1 MNFQAKNLM
10 ELVGKKSPTDRYKK
24 FIIRLLNCLRDAR
37 STQAIS
43 NKEIAFLLNKIKER
57 DEVIDSLRRKNLLLM
72 TWKKEH
78 EKNLKSPKVDVLV

>member
-37 STQAIS
+37 SIQAIR
-43 NKEIAFLLNKIKER
+43 NREIAYLLNQIKER
-57 DEVIDSLRRKNLLLM
+57 DVAIDSLRRKNSLLM

-78 EKNLKSPKVDVLV
+78 EKNLESPKLDVLV